1 MFAGH
6 ARLSRTKTK
15 VPQLSRWDTGS
26 SSISGKGR
34 TQRETPAVQ
43 SSAWR
48 GTDSRKRDRA
58 DQLSVAL
65 APARASGARTAVVA
79 IGVEEKDGVK
89 RCLEDRINSMR
100 SWRKSKSSFQV
111 QRKGLWGEGNLKQQL
126 PTRERSI
133 FGSESRCV
141 EWQVISRNDKPPG
154 SPSFLYTLNRQC
166 LDLRALPFYK
176 YCADT
181 SCRDE

>member
-6 ARLSRTKTK
+6 TRLSRTETK
-15 VPQLSRWDTGS
+15 VPRRDTGS

-48 GTDSRKRDRA
+48 GTDSRKRDQT

-65 APARASGARTAVVA
+65 APARASGAQTAAVA
-79 IGVEEKDGVK
+79 TGVEEEDGVK
-89 RCLEDRINSMR
+89 RCSEDRINSVR
-100 SWRKSKSSFQV
+100 SWTKSKSSFQIR
-111 QRKGLWGEGNLKQQL
+111 RKGLWGEGNLKQRL

-133 FGSESRCV
+133 FGSGGRCV
-141 EWQVISRNDKPPG
+141 ERQVISRNDKPPG
-154 SPSFLYTLNRQC
+154 SPSIPYTLNRQC
-166 LDLRALPFYK
+166 LRLTGSPILQILCRYVLP
-176 YCADT
+176 
-181 SCRDE
+181 